1 MSTTFNSIKRGLLE
15 AIEHAQGRAH
25 ILEQAGIVFD
35 AAVEPGK
42 LRVVAGCLHLVTLRD
57 TIAHD

>member
-1 MSTTFNSIKRGLLE
+1 LLRVDTANPGLKHSCE
-15 AIEHAQGRAH
+15 W

-42 LRVVAGCLHLVTLRD
+42 LSVVAG
-57 TIAHD
+57 